1 MSLERY
7 LAEVRRVLE
16 HLERTQ
22 AGTIRAVA
30 EAVAEVVAGGGVV
43 HVFGAGHAHLVAE
56 EAFARAGGLVPVV
69 PILDPAFLP
78 AYGFLKTNA
87 LENLPG
93 LARTVLEHHDARP
106 GEVLV
111 VHSQSGRNVAPV
123 EMALAAR
130 ERGLRVVA
138 ITSLAHSRSVPSLH
152 PSGLHLYEVADWVV
166 DNGCPA
172 GDAAVEVAP
181 GGPRVAPLSTVAGAV
196 VWNAIVAEVGAIL
209 AARGA
214 ELPFWESANVP
225 GGRERMR
232 PLWERYRE
240 RWGRLA

>member
-7 LAEVRRVLE
+7 MAEVRRVLE

-22 AGTIRAVA
+22 ADVIRAVA

-43 HVFGAGHAHLVAE
+43 HLFGAGHAHLLAE
-56 EAFARAGGLVPVV
+56 EAFARAGGLVPTV

-78 AYGFLKTNA
+78 GYGFLKTNA

-93 LARTVLEHHDARP
+93 LARAVLEHHDARP
-106 GEVLV
+106 GEILV

-138 ITSLAHSRSVPSLH
+138 ITSLAHSRAVPPLH
-152 PSGLHLYEVADWVV
+152 PSGLRLYEVADWVV
-166 DNGCPA
+166 DNGCPE
-172 GDAAVEVAP
+172 GDAAVDVTP
-181 GGPRVAPLSTVAGAV
+181 GGPRVAPLSTVAGTV
-196 VWNAIVAEVGAIL
+196 IWNAIVAEVGTIL
-209 AARGA
+209 AARGV

-225 GGRERMR
+225 DGRERMR
-232 PLWERYRE
+232 HWWQRYRE